1 MRLKN
6 GEVCFGWPLAQHVIT
21 AGWKY
26 NSGALHRAI
35 DLRALVGTPVFAAE
49 DGTVRVVYHW
59 NGRVTQGDTNSYG
72 NMVKIEHTAYKG
84 GKLETL
90 YDGEGWTEGENR
102 RSDWLQRPDRQL
114 FWCPFAF

>member
-26 NSGALHRAI
+26 NSGTLHRAI
-35 DLRALVGTPVFAAE
+35 DFRALVGTPVFAAE

-90 YDGEGWTEGENR
+90 YAHLNSITVKVGQKVKTGEVIG
-102 RSDWLQRPDRQL
+102 
-114 FWCPFAF
+114 